1 MIHVFLQVDIFS
13 YAMLLF
19 ELLTGERPFETL
31 TSTSEINTAIT
42 KGERPALHDAN
53 GEPSFPAMV
62 DLMYDCW
69 VHSAG
74 DRPSA
79 QDVSTPTPHI
89 THAHPHPTP
98 TSPKKYPK

>member
-1 MIHVFLQVDIFS
+1 MLIFVQVDIFS

-42 KGERPALHDAN
+42 KGERPALQDAN

-62 DLMYDCW
+62 DLMYDCRRQTLCSRGKCWLSW
-69 VHSAG
+69 VHSLVY
-74 DRPSA
+74 SLLK
-79 QDVSTPTPHI
+79 T
-89 THAHPHPTP
+89 
-98 TSPKKYPK
+98 